1 MKTVP
6 IVEIFGPTIQGEGYH
21 SGRPSI
27 FVRTGGCGF
36 RCSWCDSMHAVDP
49 KHAKDWAR
57 MTPGSIVEKVVE
69 LAQGPMLVT
78 FSGGDPAMHK
88 ALGEA
93 IKLLGDVGYLTAIE
107 TQGEICPEW
116 LGWVHHATISPK
128 PPSSGMEWPKGLDQ
142 IVREARARCVDGYSL
157 KVPVADEA
165 DLAFAHRVFAHY
177 EPAHFFVQPV
187 NTRPGDDEQPMA
199 GRLAALRWLMEQVKD
214 DPRCRSWRVGP
225 QLHVLAWGEKIGV

>member
-36 RCSWCDSMHAVDP
+36 RCRWCDSMHAVDP
-49 KHAKDWAR
+49 KHAKTWAR
-57 MTPGSIVEKVVE
+57 QSPEDIVSRVVE
-69 LAQGPMLVT
+69 RAHGPMLVT

-88 ALGEA
+88 GLGEA
-93 IKLLGDVGYLTAIE
+93 IHELGDRGCLTAIE
-107 TQGEICPEW
+107 TQGEVLPDWI
-116 LGWVHHATISPK
+116 GWVHHATISPK
-128 PPSSGMEWPKGLDQ
+128 PPSSGMPWPAQLSEVVKA
-142 IVREARARCVDGYSL
+142 ARARCVDGYSL

-165 DLAFAHRVFAHY
+165 DFEFALEVYARY

-187 NTRPGDDEQPMA
+187 NLKPGDDTQ
-199 GRLAALRWLMEQVKD
+199 RLVDRIDALRWLMEKVKD

-225 QLHVLAWGEKIGV
+225 QLHVLAWGEKLGV